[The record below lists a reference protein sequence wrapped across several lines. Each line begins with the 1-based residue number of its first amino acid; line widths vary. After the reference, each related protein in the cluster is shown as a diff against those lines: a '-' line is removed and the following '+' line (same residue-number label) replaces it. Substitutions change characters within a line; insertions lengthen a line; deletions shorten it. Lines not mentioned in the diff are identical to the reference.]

1 MENPAIRCVAI
12 ALFRRRVKPGVR
24 VVSPV
29 SATGLSP
36 MPDDPIDRQ
45 ELFVTLLDGSNQA
58 ILIHDRLQ
66 PLYANR
72 RCARLLGFDGPEALI
87 ALGWLEDLIPIQRL
101 VRAFVVWARV
111 LESGQPVTL
120 TEVRGLNR
128 QGVEFYVDIHTRP
141 IQWQGRTVIFSG
153 LTDVTARARAKRELE
168 GNYLR
173 YRQLAES
180 AHDVFWDMTPDGR
193 LTQVEGGDDL
203 GHAFSLMLGDRWLNH
218 VPLEAQGEPDVRA
231 VEAALAAA
239 RAFRG
244 LTLPFDLGPLGRR
257 LIEMNGVPVRDEA
270 DRLIGFRGT
279 FRDETGAEQ
288 ARREG
293 ELQRNLAALGRVAGG
308 VAHEINNLLQPIL
321 TFSRLAAER
330 AETDRDR
337 EAMQTILASARQA
350 RDIVRTVLEFARP
363 RSPGGIGTIPDPVAV
378 IDREARVLTELAPG
392 VRLALSHTET
402 GNRPIVGT
410 GAELGQI
417 LANLMKNAFEAMDGH
432 GTLTIT
438 TAPAMTEAALELC
451 VADSGPGMSALT
463 CARIFEPFFTTKE
476 FGKGTGLGL
485 SIVYGIVRRWGGGIR
500 CESAPGAGT
509 RFILTLPYADPLP
522 GLASA

>member
-1 MENPAIRCVAI
+1 MTSPA
-12 ALFRRRVKPGVR
+12 
-24 VVSPV
+24 
-29 SATGLSP
+29 SAAGGLSSP
-36 MPDDPIDRQ
+36 LPEDAADQ
-45 ELFVTLLDGSNQA
+45 HELFLTLLDGSNQA

-66 PLYANR
+66 PLYTNR
-72 RCARLLGFDGPEALI
+72 RCARLLGFETADDLI

-141 IQWQGRTVIFSG
+141 IQWQGRTVIFSS
-153 LTDVTARARAKRELE
+153 LIDVTARARTKRELE
-168 GNYLR
+168 RNYLR

-180 AHDVFWDMTPDGR
+180 AHDVFWDMMPDGR

-203 GHAFSLMLGDRWLNH
+203 GHAFSLFLGDRWLNH
-218 VPLEAQGEPDVRA
+218 VPLEARGDASVHA
-231 VEAALAAA
+231 VETALATG
-239 RAFRG
+239 RPFRN

-257 LIEMNGVPVRDEA
+257 LIEMNGVPVRD
-270 DRLIGFRGT
+270 DSDKLIGFRGT

-288 ARREG
+288 VRREG

-321 TFSRLAAER
+321 TFSRLAAEK

-337 EAMQTILASARQA
+337 EAMQTVLASARQA

-363 RSPGGIGTIPDPVAV
+363 RNLGGIGTIPDPVTV
-378 IDREARVLTELAPG
+378 IDKEARVAADLAPG
-392 VRLALSHTET
+392 MKLTLAHTET
-402 GNRPIVGT
+402 GNRPVVGT
-410 GAELGQI
+410 RAELGQI
-417 LANLMKNAFEAMDGH
+417 IANLIKNAREAMDEIGDV
-432 GTLTIT
+432 TVT
-438 TAPAMTEAALELC
+438 TSPAPDGSALELC
-451 VADSGPGMSALT
+451 IADTGPGMSETT

-485 SIVYGIVRRWGGGIR
+485 SIVYGIVRRWGGTIR
-500 CESAPGAGT
+500 CESSLGAGT
-509 RFILTLPYADPLP
+509 RFILTLPYAPETSQ
-522 GLASA
+522 G

>member
-1 MENPAIRCVAI
+1 MTSPA
-12 ALFRRRVKPGVR
+12 
-24 VVSPV
+24 
-29 SATGLSP
+29 SATNGPSP
-36 MPDDPIDRQ
+36 MPEDADDRQ
-45 ELFVTLLDGSNQA
+45 ELFATLLDGSNQA

-72 RCARLLGFDGPEALI
+72 RFAKLLGFETPEEVI

-111 LESGQPVTL
+111 LESGQPVSL
-120 TEVRGLNR
+120 TDVRGLNR
-128 QGVEFYVDIHTRP
+128 QGGEFYVDIHTRP
-141 IQWQGRTVIFSG
+141 IQWQGRTVIFSS
-153 LTDVTARARAKRELE
+153 LIDVTARARAKRELE
-168 GNYLR
+168 RNYLR

-193 LTQVEGGDDL
+193 LSQVEGGDDL
-203 GHAFSLMLGDRWLNH
+203 GHAFSLMLGDRWVNH
-218 VPLEAQGEPDVRA
+218 VPLDARGDTAVHA
-231 VEAALAAA
+231 VEAALATA
-239 RAFRG
+239 RPFRN

-270 DRLIGFRGT
+270 DKLIGFRGT

-330 AETDRDR
+330 ADNDRDR
-337 EAMQTILASARQA
+337 EAMETVLASARQA

-363 RSPGGIGTIPDPVAV
+363 RNLGGIGIIADPVTV
-378 IDREARVLTELAPG
+378 IDKEARVAADLAPG
-392 VRLALSHTET
+392 MKLTLAHTPA

-410 GAELGQI
+410 RAELGQI
-417 LANLMKNAFEAMDGH
+417 IANLIKNAREAMEDG
-432 GTLTIT
+432 GEVAVT
-438 TAPAMTEAALELC
+438 TAPAPDDSALELC
-451 VADSGPGMSALT
+451 IADTGPGMSETT

-485 SIVYGIVRRWGGGIR
+485 SIVYGIIRRWGGTIR
-500 CESAPGAGT
+500 CESSLGAGT
-509 RFILTLPYADPLP
+509 RFILTLPYTPET
-522 GLASA
+522 S